1 MRCPFSDYKAPE
13 ISEEN
18 QKYYFVK
25 PQYFSKLLDTHA
37 SFIFGERGSGKTT
50 ILKYLEREMNQFQSE
65 RWLAFYYRFETSS
78 MRSLYK
84 ERLSEEDNFSAF
96 QQSLSTIFSKLICEK
111 LIGMKKVR
119 KFEKEKE
126 ICFSVAN
133 LQFW

>member
-50 ILKYLEREMNQFQSE
+50 ILKYLER
-65 RWLAFYYRFETSS
+65 R
-78 MRSLYK
+78 
-84 ERLSEEDNFSAF
+84 
-96 QQSLSTIFSKLICEK
+96 
-111 LIGMKKVR
+111 
-119 KFEKEKE
+119 
-126 ICFSVAN
+126 
-133 LQFW
+133 